1 MFFCVA
7 AQMDRFFMSRS
18 RAISLL
24 VETRQSMLA
33 EADHSS
39 SPTETQRM
47 RVAVGQIDR
56 LLLDVRAGRTR
67 EFELSGPTPMRVV
80 VSL

>member
-1 MFFCVA
+1 ME
-7 AQMDRFFMSRS
+7 RFFMSRS

-39 SPTETQRM
+39 SPPEAQRM
-47 RVAVGQIDR
+47 RAAVDQINR

-67 EFELSGPTPMRVV
+67 EFELGSPTPMRVI